1 MAWWTLAVIVVVIAI
16 DLTRAL
22 ASARA
27 ARRLESA
34 ALASNA
40 LHFASD
46 LAGSIAVLIG
56 LVLVRAGEQKADAI
70 AALFVAVLV
79 VIAAVRLARRSIDVL
94 MDRASTDAEEA
105 VRAALEPLPV
115 EVRRVR
121 VRHAAGFDFVD
132 LVIAVAPDVAVG
144 QAHAVADSVEEA
156 VQRALG
162 RSDVVV
168 HVEPRAPEGPL
179 RERVTAAAQTVPDVR
194 EIHNV
199 RVIRTGDA
207 YELSLHVKLPPGQP
221 LEEAHEVV
229 SQLEAAIRAAVPE
242 VRDIHTH
249 MEPLAD
255 TDWARRPT
263 PREVADQARRD
274 RRRRRAPHRLAPDR
288 RPLPRRRG
296 RAASCC
302 STSCCRASS
311 RCASRTGA
319 RARSRRRCAS
329 ECPELVDVIVHTEP
343 AREHGARRRRA
354 AGAPG
359 VRSGAA
365 PVRSPCHACRGTDRA
380 STAAWTE
387 RPSARGGPGRS
398 SLPRTAGSS
407 RPRAPGRPDPRDS
420 CLNGRVDLRH
430 RGRRHAAR
438 ARLRRAATAPP
449 LPLGRAPPAALA
461 PPGRDAR
468 SRPSPRRSARP
479 SCVRRRTGRR
489 GRTPGRS
496 RTRGSP
502 RPAGAMTPSQVPSK
516 SCSAPSGATR
526 AITQT

>member
-1 MAWWTLAVIVVVIAI
+1 MEGLTPTGVDERQRTARLSVVAAVALVAIKLTAGAFSGSLGLVAEAAHSATDFVAALLTLFAVRVAVRPADREHHYGHGKAEHLAALAESAVLGLVSLVIGAESLRRLVESSPAQVDVRWWTLAVIVVVIGI
-16 DLTRAL
+16 DLARAI

-46 LAGSIAVLIG
+46 LAGSVAVLIG
-56 LVLVRAGEQKADAI
+56 LALVRAGHQKADAI

-94 MDRASTDAEEA
+94 MDRASTEAEDA
-105 VRAALEPLPV
+105 VRAALAPLPV

-156 VQRALG
+156 VHRTLG

-168 HVEPRAPEGPL
+168 HVEPRALEGPL
-179 RERVTAAAQTVPDVR
+179 RERVTAAAQTVADVR

-221 LEEAHEVV
+221 LEQAHEVV
-229 SQLEAAIRAAVPE
+229 SRLEAAIRGAVPE

-263 PREVADQARRD
+263 PREVADQAAVIDDVVERLTGSPPIAVRFRD
-274 RRRRRAPHRLAPDR
+274 AEAGRILLLDIALAGEQPLRVAHRRAGEVEEAVRQQ
-288 RPLPRRRG
+288 
-296 RAASCC
+296 
-302 STSCCRASS
+302 
-311 RCASRTGA
+311 
-319 RARSRRRCAS
+319 
-329 ECPELVDVIVHTEP
+329 CPELVDVIVHTEP
-343 AREHGARRRRA
+343 AREDEPD
-354 AGAPG
+354 AP
-359 VRSGAA
+359 
-365 PVRSPCHACRGTDRA
+365 
-380 STAAWTE
+380 
-387 RPSARGGPGRS
+387 
-398 SLPRTAGSS
+398 AGSDGS
-407 RPRAPGRPDPRDS
+407 GGSGGSGGSD
-420 CLNGRVDLRH
+420 
-430 RGRRHAAR
+430 AR
-438 ARLRRAATAPP
+438 A
-449 LPLGRAPPAALA
+449 G
-461 PPGRDAR
+461 D
-468 SRPSPRRSARP
+468 
-479 SCVRRRTGRR
+479 
-489 GRTPGRS
+489 
-496 RTRGSP
+496 
-502 RPAGAMTPSQVPSK
+502 
-516 SCSAPSGATR
+516 
-526 AITQT
+526 

>member
-1 MAWWTLAVIVVVIAI
+1 VIGVVIAI
-16 DLTRAL
+16 DLSRAVG
-22 ASARA
+22 SARA

-46 LAGSIAVLIG
+46 LAGSIAVLVG
-56 LVLVRAGEQKADAI
+56 LVLVRAGTQKADAI

-79 VIAAVRLARRSIDVL
+79 VLAAVRLARRSIDVL
-94 MDRASTDAEEA
+94 MDRASIEAEDA

-156 VQRALG
+156 VHAALG

-168 HVEPRAPEGPL
+168 HVEPRAVSEGPL

-249 MEPLAD
+249 MEPLSD
-255 TDWARRPT
+255 TDWARRPASS
-263 PREVADQARRD
+263 EVAEESAAISAVVERLTGAPPIAARFRD
-274 RRRRRAPHRLAPDR
+274 AEAGRILLLDIVLPGEQPLRVAHRRAGEIEEAVRQACPD
-288 RPLPRRRG
+288 
-296 RAASCC
+296 
-302 STSCCRASS
+302 
-311 RCASRTGA
+311 
-319 RARSRRRCAS
+319 
-329 ECPELVDVIVHTEP
+329 LVDVIVHTEP
-343 AREHGARRRRA
+343 A
-354 AGAPG
+354 PG
-359 VRSGAA
+359 G
-365 PVRSPCHACRGTDRA
+365 
-380 STAAWTE
+380 E
-387 RPSARGGPGRS
+387 
-398 SLPRTAGSS
+398 
-407 RPRAPGRPDPRDS
+407 
-420 CLNGRVDLRH
+420 
-430 RGRRHAAR
+430 
-438 ARLRRAATAPP
+438 
-449 LPLGRAPPAALA
+449 
-461 PPGRDAR
+461 
-468 SRPSPRRSARP
+468 
-479 SCVRRRTGRR
+479 
-489 GRTPGRS
+489 
-496 RTRGSP
+496 
-502 RPAGAMTPSQVPSK
+502 
-516 SCSAPSGATR
+516 
-526 AITQT
+526 

>member
-1 MAWWTLAVIVVVIAI
+1 MAAPISDRVPAAPDDALGLTPPGADERQRTALLSVIAAIALVAIKLAAGVISGSLGLVAEAAHSATDLVAALLTLFAVRVAVRPADREHHYGHGKAEHLAALAESAVLGLVSVAIGAESLHRLLESSPSEVDVQWWTLAVIVVVIAI

-94 MDRASTDAEEA
+94 MDRASTDAEDA
-105 VRAALEPLPV
+105 VRTALEPLPV

-144 QAHAVADSVEEA
+144 QAHAVADSVEDA
-156 VQRALG
+156 VHAALG

-249 MEPLAD
+249 MEPLSD

-263 PREVADQARRD
+263 PREVADQAAVIDDVVERLTGSPPIAVRFRD
-274 RRRRRAPHRLAPDR
+274 AEAGRILLLDVALPGEQPLRVAHRRAGEVEEAVRV
-288 RPLPRRRG
+288 
-296 RAASCC
+296 
-302 STSCCRASS
+302 
-311 RCASRTGA
+311 
-319 RARSRRRCAS
+319 

-343 AREHGARRRRA
+343 ARE
-354 AGAPG
+354 
-359 VRSGAA
+359 
-365 PVRSPCHACRGTDRA
+365 
-380 STAAWTE
+380 TAAD
-387 RPSARGGPGRS
+387 GGES
-398 SLPRTAGSS
+398 
-407 RPRAPGRPDPRDS
+407 
-420 CLNGRVDLRH
+420 
-430 RGRRHAAR
+430 
-438 ARLRRAATAPP
+438 
-449 LPLGRAPPAALA
+449 PAEA
-461 PPGRDAR
+461 
-468 SRPSPRRSARP
+468 
-479 SCVRRRTGRR
+479 
-489 GRTPGRS
+489 
-496 RTRGSP
+496 
-502 RPAGAMTPSQVPSK
+502 
-516 SCSAPSGATR
+516 
-526 AITQT
+526 